1 MNEKTKGGLYMH
13 KKSIL
18 LERTISLM
26 AIIAL
31 IFINCA
37 IVKASTIIEPGEN
50 QYLELKATS
59 IKDVE
64 GQNKQVI
71 MELWGYDID
80 FKRIRC

>member
-1 MNEKTKGGLYMH
+1 MH

-37 IVKASTIIEPGEN
+37 IVKASTIIEPEED
-50 QYLELKATS
+50 QYLELKATT
-59 IKDVE
+59 ITDVE

-80 FKRIRC
+80 FKRI